1 MKIVSIKT
9 KYISE
14 PNGFMKLINPEF
26 LEPFRPY
33 YETEIAYIA
42 PRDGERP
49 DRVYTVT
56 GRGGTEYQSHE
67 AAIRNL
73 IGEFAS
79 DVRCAEAKYMV
90 SIGAGNLDI
99 A

>member
-9 KYISE
+9 KYVSE

-26 LEPFRPY
+26 LEPFQPY
-33 YETEIAYIA
+33 YVTEISYIV

-49 DRVYTVT
+49 DRVYTVSGT
-56 GRGGTEYQSHE
+56 GETEYQSHE
-67 AAIRNL
+67 TAMRNL
-73 IGEFAS
+73 ESEFISQA
-79 DVRCAEAKYMV
+79 RCAEAKYMA